1 MAGNSEQVIT
11 PTMHHIN
18 LKTTKLQ
25 EMIDWYGLVIGAK
38 PNFQNPVLAFIT
50 HDRANHRIALLAVPG
65 LHDDP
70 QKFVHTGIHHT
81 AFEYASFA
89 DLMSTYARL
98 KRAGIEPQFCLNHG
112 LTTSLYYPDPDQNMV
127 ELQVDNFGDWEASA
141 EWMRTS
147 DDFRNDP
154 IGSFFDAD
162 AVLAAYEGGAT
173 FEQLQID
180 TRGGK
185 FPPKKQPDL
194 NLPPL
199 G

>member
-1 MAGNSEQVIT
+1 
-11 PTMHHIN
+11 
-18 LKTTKLQ
+18 
-25 EMIDWYGLVIGAK
+25 
-38 PNFQNPVLAFIT
+38 
-50 HDRANHRIALLAVPG
+50 
-65 LHDDP
+65 
-70 QKFVHTGIHHT
+70 
-81 AFEYASFA
+81 
-89 DLMSTYARL
+89 
-98 KRAGIEPQFCLNHG
+98 
-112 LTTSLYYPDPDQNMV
+112 MV